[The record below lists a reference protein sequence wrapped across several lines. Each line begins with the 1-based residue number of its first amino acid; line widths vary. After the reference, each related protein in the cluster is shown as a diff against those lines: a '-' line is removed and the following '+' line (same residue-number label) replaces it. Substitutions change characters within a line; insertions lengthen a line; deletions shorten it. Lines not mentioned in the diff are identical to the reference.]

1 VVDNILIKIIGF
13 FLWICVFVTFGFF
26 LFYLIEKNNK
36 LIEKIV
42 NFAILLLKIFGAI
55 GLYMG
60 IYLVI
65 ELVFIR

>member
-1 VVDNILIKIIGF
+1 MVDNILIKIIGF